1 MAGGNSPFDG
11 GAYGRERCAQGAL
24 PRHRHSFGYICVV
37 LKGSFLEAGDAGR
50 FRVAAGDVLVHRPFE
65 AHLDLFAP
73 PGAEVLNLPLPPGTR
88 LAGRFAARDVDAVA
102 RLAERDLA
110 GAARAAVAD
119 WQAASGEGDWP
130 DLLARDLA
138 AGRRLCLG
146 RWAAAH
152 GLAPETLSRG
162 FRKAYGTT
170 PARFGAEL
178 RARRAWEKLS
188 GSDRLL
194 VEVALDEGF
203 ADQAHMTRAVS
214 ALTGAPPS
222 SWRGRVKSL
231 QDPQERAA

>member
-1 MAGGNSPFDG
+1 VAGENSPFDG
-11 GAYGRERCAQGAL
+11 GAYGRERCAHGAL
-24 PRHRHSFGYICVV
+24 PRHRHRFGYICVV

-65 AHLDLFAP
+65 AHLDRFAP
-73 PGAEVLNLPLPPGTR
+73 AGADVLNLPLPAELRG
-88 LAGRFAARDVDAVA
+88 AGRFAVQDLDGVA
-102 RLAERDLA
+102 RMAERDV
-110 GAARAAVAD
+110 GQAARAAAAGWTAAD
-119 WQAASGEGDWP
+119 GEGDWP
-130 DLLARDLA
+130 DLLARDLGG
-138 AGRRLCLG
+138 GRRLCLA

-178 RARRAWEKLS
+178 RARRAWERVR

-194 VEVALDEGF
+194 VDLALEEGF

-214 ALTGAPPS
+214 ALTGAPPT
-222 SWRGRVKSL
+222 SWRGRVKTL
-231 QDPQERAA
+231 QDREGGAL